1 MVKIM
6 ELMNQKRIITIFF
19 IICSWKMNILENL
32 NHSFNK
38 IEKKGKSG
46 VKNRNS
52 DVHCLIS
59 V

>member
-6 ELMNQKRIITIFF
+6 ELMNQKWIITIFF

-38 IEKKGKSG
+38 
-46 VKNRNS
+46 
-52 DVHCLIS
+52 
-59 V
+59 